1 MIILDEILN
10 ILKPLGYKI
19 YPFSTDK
26 IEDCIIYNLMPI
38 SSNKVIEQNR
48 LEITVICLDIGIGL
62 QMIENIK
69 KVLITLGDDRLNN
82 NILSIELNGGGSL
95 ENVETNTF
103 HFKAFFYI
111 KSKY

>member
-10 ILKPLGYKI
+10 ILKFLGYKI
-19 YPFSTDK
+19 YPFGTDK
-26 IEDCIIYNLMPI
+26 IENCVIYNLIPI
-38 SSNKVIEQNR
+38 SSNRVIEQSR

-69 KVLITLGDDRLNN
+69 KVLITLGDNGLNN

-95 ENVETNTF
+95 ENVETSTF
-103 HFKAFFYI
+103 HFKAFFNI

>member
-10 ILKPLGYKI
+10 MLKSLGYKI
-19 YPFSTDK
+19 YPFGTDK
-26 IEDCIIYNLMPI
+26 IEDCVIYSLIPI

-69 KVLITLGDDRLNN
+69 QILITLGDNGLNN
-82 NILSIELNGGGSL
+82 NMLSIELNGGGSL

-103 HFKAFFYI
+103 HFKAFFNI